1 MKWNCCSV
9 WMWAVLSACLPSV
22 ARAQITSYGVAK
34 TGYYTQSSDAAPVLE
49 TGENHYFGAF
59 VNSNG
64 TTDIDSAILSAPGGA
79 QVEMAPLLFY
89 FEGFTSQAAIDNS
102 FRNGAYSFQI
112 STVDL
117 DFFFGQ
123 LSLAGTYPSVPRVNN
138 FAAAQSINAGGDF
151 TLRWDGFVGG
161 TAGDFILVTVD
172 DDSGSTI
179 FETPDQGIPGAL
191 TGQDT
196 SVVIPAGT
204 LPPGTNYLCYISFNK
219 LVAVD
224 TSSIPGALGVAAY
237 VRETSLPLK
246 TASSGNPLTVNLAG
260 FERRPDGS
268 ILVQASG
275 TAGATFTLEA
285 TSDFKV
291 WTSVVTTN
299 PPPGSFDLIDAGATA
314 LPNRFYRVKANF

>member
-34 TGYYTQSSDAAPVLE
+34 TGYYTQSSDAAPALE

-117 DFFFGQ
+117 DFFAPRRDDWTVPY
-123 LSLAGTYPSVPRVNN
+123 AGR
-138 FAAAQSINAGGDF
+138 
-151 TLRWDGFVGG
+151 
-161 TAGDFILVTVD
+161 
-172 DDSGSTI
+172 
-179 FETPDQGIPGAL
+179 
-191 TGQDT
+191 
-196 SVVIPAGT
+196 PAHA
-204 LPPGTNYLCYISFNK
+204 C
-219 LVAVD
+219 
-224 TSSIPGALGVAAY
+224 
-237 VRETSLPLK
+237 R
-246 TASSGNPLTVNLAG
+246 
-260 FERRPDGS
+260 
-268 ILVQASG
+268 
-275 TAGATFTLEA
+275 
-285 TSDFKV
+285 
-291 WTSVVTTN
+291 
-299 PPPGSFDLIDAGATA
+299 
-314 LPNRFYRVKANF
+314 